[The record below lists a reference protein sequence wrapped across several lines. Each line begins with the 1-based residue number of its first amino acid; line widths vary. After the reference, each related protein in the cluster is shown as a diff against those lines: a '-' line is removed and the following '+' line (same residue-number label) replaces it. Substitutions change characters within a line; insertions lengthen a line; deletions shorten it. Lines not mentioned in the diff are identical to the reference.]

1 MPRAARS
8 ARVFGLGSL
17 VTGHA
22 RVRGLAPA
30 VVDTEGRLD
39 FATLNRRVNRVAN
52 GLVAAGVGHGDRVA
66 VRLPNGHRYL
76 ECLFGC
82 AKIGA
87 VLVPIDQALVQDEV
101 DHVVSDS
108 GAAVL
113 LDGPSDFDELAEPAG
128 AEEPDA
134 PAGLDDDSLLL
145 MYTSG
150 TTGRPKGV
158 VLTHHNVLFSSLNQ
172 LLGWRLSGSDYAC
185 VVAPFH
191 HVGGLIVMGLPCLH
205 AGGAVCIAAPEPR
218 AVLETVERERPTA
231 LFLPP
236 RLWRRVS
243 ELPDLEGVELGS
255 VRVCASGGD
264 PIPSGALRR
273 LQSAFAAEFT
283 DAYGLTE
290 AASCSTIL
298 PGADIPRKPGSAG
311 LPCAHVILRVLG
323 PSSEELGP
331 GEVGEIVQAGPTV
344 MHGYWRRP
352 DETAEAL
359 RDGWLHTG
367 DLGTIDEEGY
377 LFMAGRSKDM
387 IVSGGAKV
395 YPAEVE
401 RLLREHPSVADAA
414 VIGIPDPD
422 LGEAVAAVVLSDDPA
437 LEPED
442 VLAFCRGRIAEYKC
456 PRVAFLSESCPR
468 NASGKILKTDLRA
481 LYGAPM

>member
-1 MPRAARS
+1 
-8 ARVFGLGSL
+8 V
-17 VTGHA
+17 
-22 RVRGLAPA
+22 
-30 VVDTEGRLD
+30 
-39 FATLNRRVNRVAN
+39 
-52 GLVAAGVGHGDRVA
+52 
-66 VRLPNGHRYL
+66 
-76 ECLFGC
+76 
-82 AKIGA
+82 
-87 VLVPIDQALVQDEV
+87 
-101 DHVVSDS
+101 
-108 GAAVL
+108 
-113 LDGPSDFDELAEPAG
+113 
-128 AEEPDA
+128 
-134 PAGLDDDSLLL
+134 
-145 MYTSG
+145 
-150 TTGRPKGV
+150 
-158 VLTHHNVLFSSLNQ
+158 
-172 LLGWRLSGSDYAC
+172 
-185 VVAPFH
+185 
-191 HVGGLIVMGLPCLH
+191 
-205 AGGAVCIAAPEPR
+205 
-218 AVLETVERERPTA
+218 
-231 LFLPP
+231 
-236 RLWRRVS
+236 
-243 ELPDLEGVELGS
+243 
-255 VRVCASGGD
+255 
-264 PIPSGALRR
+264 LRR

-344 MHGYWRRP
+344 MRGYWRRP

-422 LGEAVAAVVLSDDPA
+422 LGEAVAAVVLSGDPA

-456 PRVAFLSESCPR
+456 PRVAFLSEMLPR

-481 LYGAPM
+481 RYGAPV